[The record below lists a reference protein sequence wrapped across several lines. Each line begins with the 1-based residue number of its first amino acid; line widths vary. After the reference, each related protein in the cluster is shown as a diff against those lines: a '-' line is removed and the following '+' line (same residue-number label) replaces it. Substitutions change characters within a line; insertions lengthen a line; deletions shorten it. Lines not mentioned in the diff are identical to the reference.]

1 MTAARTDR
9 TNTIEIVRTP
19 TRMVAVPAGR
29 GIWIGQDLLA
39 PPTAPVTGDVV
50 VRLHRGDVSSDNVVI
65 PVRQE
70 GIPTTALA
78 ETTVTVSPDS
88 VVYTFPAGATF
99 TNQAVA
105 TLRAAVDSD
114 GTPGAGTWSL
124 LAAPTGYSLD
134 ISDLDCVVRYTG
146 ARPTET
152 ASFLVQYNVAGSDD
166 ATGDGDSAAITTG
179 IVAPPQRTDATIATI
194 TRSNLESFTQNIT
207 QLFSGSIDSYQVI
220 SSNVQATTVVLDA
233 QNRAAFSPVADGTS
247 TITVIAFNA
256 GGTAQYEFEVIFDI
270 LQQPVITW
278 PAANFNAANGRYEF
292 TTATSA
298 TTVPLGTLLP
308 TVSAPS
314 GTVGA
319 VSFDVSSVLAGV
331 VDWLSNG
338 ALSLAAG
345 AATSDRQYVGAL
357 IVNVEA
363 TSTVRFASFERDI
376 FIEVSSAAVPVVPPA
391 RNPAFVPTGGLT
403 RTVRVGEFFDID
415 WTGAFADPNTP
426 VVPVVQNEE
435 IINVVLRTGDV
446 TRCTGVRVGTTTF
459 TVSGVWVVRVQ
470 VLAATAALTPTT
482 SAWYQR
488 QNDGTYAAVS
498 SLSLSLEEN
507 SARAN
512 LLAANP
518 LFLTFTELATRT
530 ITYQERPALAGLDV
544 LGATTPQAINLPGG
558 GSAQAIQVSLFA
570 DGSQF
575 DYEEQSSYAL
585 TLLAEADTDTIGNTT
600 YEAHTAQ
607 LPIALAI
614 TDVFEPTAAPNFN
627 ADDASVNLPSGTDGS
642 TTGFSLGTFDAG
654 QGATYTISESLRS
667 IFAVDSGGD
676 LTYTGGAAAAIVGN
690 SWTVVITATNSL
702 GSDTI
707 EVLVTVKAV
716 VVLTF
721 MPPAIDWKL
730 PVGTTEEFV
739 LGSITVISTSNDRA
753 GLPPLPSLTPEGDDA
768 QFIKIVPTSHNVFQ
782 VSYTGEAASLSTS
795 DLDFSLKADSA
806 ENGLCLA
813 ATASISASVPAVPA
827 TPIFSD
833 PSYVFE
839 LTDGTDP
846 PPSVV
851 VGLPTA
857 THAPGETQ
865 RWRIISTQTGM
876 RLFTINA
883 ADGAISYDGPDAA
896 SRSAVPSYT
905 LTLGVVNIDGSKES
919 IEATQDATINV
930 VEAYTAPV
938 ANGSWSPGANWTKA
952 ADGSFHGTVRTG
964 AANSVSVDISVG
976 ATGPWTIMSGRT
988 ATYRNQTIPSPP
1000 THYAITRSDGIFNIR
1015 GTSVGSETLYLFMS
1029 DGRTEEQLVFH
1040 VQVVAAT
1047 TTLPS
1052 SATWYTDGAGL
1063 SYDVVDAKG
1072 INISFPEGQ
1081 SSPVSRNIYVTYTE
1095 IDNRTNGTLAEPT
1108 QNGFDIVEGG
1118 ILRRQITIGSQQVW
1132 VDAYQVNVNPQM
1144 FDYETQNRYDLTAT
1158 MNVPQATVGSTTYAA
1173 VHKPIE
1179 IHLNV
1184 GNVNEPP
1191 DRTSQAAPANFELR
1205 RRGNIIDYSLNGYWV
1220 SEDNPDANN
1229 LSFRLVQTV
1238 VGASGGQSTNA
1249 ADYLSALLIGNTF
1262 QASAGTGAT
1271 LTPSGVSIRF
1281 DIYCREASTGVEN
1294 PTPLTFS
1301 CTEVH
1306 SRALE
1311 DSALTWGSSVP
1322 ARLEFSVPENQ
1333 TLPYLLRNDIIA
1345 ESTVVDM
1352 SAVAGAISYS
1362 LREPTFWIERN
1373 PDFVWDGTISLAAGG
1388 TKVYDMTNAFIIRG
1402 TEAAGKDWTLAQRV
1416 THSNVLTIAVSGKT
1430 ATVTASNSLTAADN
1444 TNFYLAGSDGDFVE
1458 EYTGYADVAAATAF
1472 SAKTLSAAPTL
1483 IHSQNQD
1490 GGALT
1495 AGTDYNLTGIGE
1507 TAANPLTFALNSP
1520 SSFPEFEFFFSADD
1534 FFQTTRA
1541 GADITLTA
1549 VAPATLGTQ
1558 SPSYFENP
1566 AAFYAVFSG
1575 FGDVATGDLNVFCIA
1590 PQLWIASERTSGLSG
1605 TLTLTGSDGTDTAT
1619 KTLYVRV
1626 EAM

>member
-1 MTAARTDR
+1 MAQSVEA
-9 TNTIEIVRTP
+9 TNVLEILRTP
-19 TRMVAVPAGR
+19 NGLLAIPAGR
-29 GIWIGQDLLA
+29 GVWFGTDLLA
-39 PPTAPVTGDVV
+39 RSQTVPDGDVV
-50 VRLHRGDVSSDNVVI
+50 VRLHRGNAVSDNLVI
-65 PVRQE
+65 PVSEQE
-70 GIPTTALA
+70 VGPVRASTTAVL
-78 ETTVTVSPDS
+78 SPDT
-88 VVYTFPAGATF
+88 VVYTFPAETVTF
-99 TNQAVA
+99 TNLVVA
-105 TLRAAVDSD
+105 EITLTVTS
-114 GTPGAGTWSL
+114 AGTAGEATWDL
-124 LAAPTGYSLD
+124 IGEDDGYTIIGTGNTRQ
-134 ISDLDCVVRYTG
+134 VVYNG
-146 ARPTET
+146 DRPT
-152 ASFLVQYNVAGSDD
+152 AGDAFLVQTEIAQTDT
-166 ATGDGDSAAITTG
+166 AQSAAASAVVRTTL
-179 IVAPPQRTDATIATI
+179 IAPPTRTTAVINDI
-194 TRSNLESFTQNIT
+194 TRTNLDSFTQQIT
-207 QLFSGSIDSYQVI
+207 QLFTGSDLEWSIF
-220 SSNVQATTVVLDA
+220 SSAVSVATVALDDA
-233 QNRAAFSPVADGTS
+233 NLATITPAADGTT
-247 TITVIAFNA
+247 TITVVVSNN
-256 GGTAQYEFEVIFDI
+256 GGVEQYTFDVTFDV
-270 LQQPVITW
+270 LVQPVITW
-278 PAANFNAANGRYEF
+278 PAGNYNAASQRYEF
-292 TTATSA
+292 SSPTSA
-298 TTVPLGTLLP
+298 TVIPFGTLLP

-314 GTVGA
+314 GVVGS
-319 VSFDVSSVLAGV
+319 VVLNVSSALIGN
-331 VDWLSNG
+331 VDWQQNG

-345 AATSDRQYVGAL
+345 AGVSDRQYIGTLQVAVSG
-357 IVNVEA
+357 
-363 TSTVRFASFERDI
+363 TTTVRAAVFERNI
-376 FIEVSSAAVPVVPPA
+376 FVRVSSSASPVVPPA
-391 RNPAFVPTGGLT
+391 RNPAFVPVGGLT

-415 WTGAFADPNTP
+415 WTGAFDDPDTP
-426 VVPVVQNEE
+426 VVPVAQNAEL
-435 IINVVLRTGDV
+435 IGVALRPGDV
-446 TRCTGVRVGTTTF
+446 VRCTGLAVGSTTY

-470 VLAATAALTPTT
+470 VLAAAATPTATT

-488 QNDGTYAAVS
+488 TGTNTYAAVS

-512 LLAANP
+512 LLSASP
-518 LFLTFTELATRT
+518 LFLTMTQIAARN
-530 ITYQERPALAGLDV
+530 ITYQERPALAGLEV
-544 LGATTPQAINLPGG
+544 FEASLTTINLPGG
-558 GSAQAIQVSLFA
+558 GTAQARQVQIFG
-570 DGSQF
+570 DGSDF
-575 DYEEQSSYAL
+575 DFETQSSYAL
-585 TLLAEADTDTIGNTT
+585 TLLAEADTDTIGATT

-614 TDVFEPTAAPNFN
+614 TDVFEPTAAPSFDS
-627 ADDASVNLPSGTDGS
+627 ADAAVNLPSGTDGS
-642 TTGFSLGTFDAG
+642 TTGFSLGKFDAG
-654 QGATYTISESLRS
+654 QGATYTLSESLRS
-667 IFAVDSGGD
+667 IFSVDSGGD
-676 LTYTGGAAAAIVGN
+676 LTYTGGSAAAIVGN
-690 SWTVVITATNSL
+690 SWTVIITATNSL

-707 EVLVTVKAV
+707 EILVTVKAI

-721 MPPAIDWKL
+721 SPPVIDWKL
-730 PVGTTEEFV
+730 PVGTTDEFV

-857 THAPGETQ
+857 THQPGETQ
-865 RWRIISTQTGM
+865 RWRIITAQTGM

-883 ADGAISYDGPDAA
+883 ADGSISYDGPDAA
-896 SRSAVPSYT
+896 SRTAVPSYT

-919 IEATQDATINV
+919 IEATQDAIINV

-938 ANGSWSPGANWTKA
+938 ANGSWSPGSNWTKA
-952 ADGSFHGTVRTG
+952 ADGSFHGTIRTG
-964 AANSVSVDISVG
+964 AANSVSVDITVG
-976 ATGPWTIMSGRT
+976 ATGPWTIMAGRT
-988 ATYRNQTIPSPP
+988 ANYRNQTIPSPP

-1052 SATWYTDGAGL
+1052 SATWYQDGAGL

-1081 SSPVSRNIYVTYTE
+1081 VSPVSRNIYVTYTE

-1108 QNGFDIVEGG
+1108 QAGFDIVEGG

-1158 MNVPQATVGSTTYAA
+1158 MNVPQATISTSTYAA

-1179 IHLNV
+1179 IHLLV

-1191 DRTSQAAPANFELR
+1191 DRTSQAAPSDFELR

-1229 LSFRLVQTV
+1229 LSYRLVQTV

-1249 ADYLSALLIGNTF
+1249 ADYLSASLIGNTF

-1294 PTPLTFS
+1294 PTPLSFS
-1301 CTEVH
+1301 CSEVH

-1311 DSALTWGSSVP
+1311 DSPLTWGSSVP
-1322 ARLEFSVPENQ
+1322 ARLEFSVPEDQ
-1333 TLPYLLRNDIIA
+1333 TLPHLLRNDIIA
-1345 ESTVVDM
+1345 ESTVTDM
-1352 SAVAGAISYS
+1352 SAVAGDISYS

-1373 PDFVWDGTISLAAGG
+1373 TAFIWDGTISLAAGA
-1388 TKVYDMTNAFIIRG
+1388 TKVYDMSDAFVIRG
-1402 TEAAGKDWTLAQRV
+1402 TEATGKDWTLSQRV
-1416 THSNVLTIAVSGKT
+1416 THSNVLTISVSGKT
-1430 ATVTASNSLTAADN
+1430 ATVTAADDLTAASN

-1458 EYTGYADVAAATAF
+1458 EYTGYADVAAAVAGTIT
-1472 SAKTLSAAPTL
+1472 AKTTSTDITGILYNGVQSVDSNDISFSIASGEAYTELWKGGTYIFPASSMFDASVAAEFYQIGDSGTTANFGLMTFSIVNGNLQVDNSAA
-1483 IHSQNQD
+1483 
-1490 GGALT
+1490 
-1495 AGTDYNLTGIGE
+1495 DY
-1507 TAANPLTFALNSP
+1507 
-1520 SSFPEFEFFFSADD
+1520 
-1534 FFQTTRA
+1534 
-1541 GADITLTA
+1541 
-1549 VAPATLGTQ
+1549 
-1558 SPSYFENP
+1558 
-1566 AAFYAVFSG
+1566 
-1575 FGDVATGDLNVFCIA
+1575 
-1590 PQLWIASERTSGLSG
+1590 SEG
-1605 TLTLTGSDGTDTAT
+1605 TLTLHARLVGSASTTASISA
-1619 KTLYVRV
+1619 YFIDDQ
-1626 EAM
+1626 